1 VRLIPDGTVLRD
13 QLDRRATSISLL
25 VAIGARADGEKVLLA
40 IRSMGGKVR
49 WLGARCSATWLRG
62 LQTPELLIV
71 DGAPALEK
79 ALAALWPAVPLQR
92 Y

>member
-1 VRLIPDGTVLRD
+1 VAW
-13 QLDRRATSISLL
+13 RALLGDL
-25 VAIGARADGEKVLLA
+25 VA
-40 IRSMGGKVR
+40 
-49 WLGARCSATWLRG
+49 RG

-79 ALAALWPAVPLQR
+79 ALDALWPAVPLQR